1 MDSLCWVGSICPNG
15 DLKPACGCQ
24 GYRRGKRGTLR
35 TSKTVLDRIVRLIM
49 LLLLLLCSWRA
60 VVRDVLA
67 CNDHT
72 LELEHIATTCA
83 LSAPAEPATVRP
95 QSQLSLSTSLPE
107 EYNTL
112 RRLGLTGSNDID
124 PNPYLNGY

>member
-1 MDSLCWVGSICPNG
+1 M
-15 DLKPACGCQ
+15 
-24 GYRRGKRGTLR
+24 
-35 TSKTVLDRIVRLIM
+35 
-49 LLLLLLCSWRA
+49 
-60 VVRDVLA
+60 RDVLA

-72 LELEHIATTCA
+72 LELERIATTCA
-83 LSAPAEPATVRP
+83 LSAPPPNPATVRP